1 MTFMKAVRPHTMT
14 KVFQRNKNSVWQVKN
29 AGVVKLVLEENNQLT
44 HMERATKHVR
54 CFTREFLRGGKE
66 NSFHKVLPIRKRKIS
81 SIFFFHS
88 LTLYYYLL
96 SGIGKLT

>member
-1 MTFMKAVRPHTMT
+1 MASEKRRGCKTSLRGKQSTV
-14 KVFQRNKNSVWQVKN
+14 
-29 AGVVKLVLEENNQLT
+29 LT

-66 NSFHKVLPIRKRKIS
+66 KSFHKVLPIRKRKIS
-81 SIFFFHS
+81 SIFFS
-88 LTLYYYLL
+88 LANFVLLYLL

>member
-1 MTFMKAVRPHTMT
+1 MKAVRPHTMT
-14 KVFQRNKNSVWQVKN
+14 KVFQRNKNSVWRVKN

-54 CFTREFLRGGKE
+54 CFTHEFLRGGKE

-81 SIFFFHS
+81 SIFFS
-88 LTLYYYLL
+88 LANFVLL
-96 SGIGKLT
+96 FT

>member
-1 MTFMKAVRPHTMT
+1 MKAVSPHTMT
-14 KVFQRNKNSVWQVKN
+14 KVFQRNKNSVWRVKN

-66 NSFHKVLPIRKRKIS
+66 NSSPHKVLPIRKRKIS

-88 LTLYYYLL
+88 LTSYYYLL